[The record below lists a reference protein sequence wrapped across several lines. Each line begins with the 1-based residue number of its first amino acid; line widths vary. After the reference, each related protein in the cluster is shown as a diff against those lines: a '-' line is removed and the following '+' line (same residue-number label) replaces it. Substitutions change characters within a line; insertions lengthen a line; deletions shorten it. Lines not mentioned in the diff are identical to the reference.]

1 MSKSFKINA
10 LLNSIKKCLSLL
22 FPLVTYP
29 YVLRVIG
36 STEFG
41 KINFSNSIIGYVMLF
56 ASFGI
61 SSYAVREGARIRDNK
76 ERINEF
82 ISDLFTFNLI
92 STILSLAVF
101 FLLIFFNTKLFEYR
115 DILLI
120 QSLSIVLTA
129 LGVDWVNTIYEDYL
143 YITIRYIVIQILA
156 IALIFAFVKSET
168 DTLIYCL
175 ILVFATYGG
184 NLINLIYIKKYVH
197 IRINFNIDF
206 KKYFKPLFT
215 LFVNSFATV
224 IYVNSDIT
232 MLGFYTSDSIVG
244 IYSLASKIY
253 NIIKQFINAI
263 MLVAIPRL
271 AQYIEKDNTK
281 YILLLQKLFNA
292 FVITLLPITIG
303 VFMMSDSLI
312 MIVGGKTYVNG
323 SPMLKVLSV
332 AILFALV
339 SSLFTNCIL
348 ILNRLEQ
355 KCLVGTVISATIN
368 VVLNMVL
375 IPIMGGIGAAI
386 TTVIAEFVNMIIQ
399 AFYAKKYLKITFLLQ
414 RKCVV
419 KTFIYSIIV
428 IVICLLIKNICV
440 MNNLY
445 TSVIAVFITILSSG
459 ILCLLINSIFNKSER
474 NNNDHI

>member
-1 MSKSFKINA
+1 
-10 LLNSIKKCLSLL
+10 
-22 FPLVTYP
+22 
-29 YVLRVIG
+29 
-36 STEFG
+36 
-41 KINFSNSIIGYVMLF
+41 
-56 ASFGI
+56 
-61 SSYAVREGARIRDNK
+61 
-76 ERINEF
+76 
-82 ISDLFTFNLI
+82 
-92 STILSLAVF
+92 
-101 FLLIFFNTKLFEYR
+101 
-115 DILLI
+115 
-120 QSLSIVLTA
+120 
-129 LGVDWVNTIYEDYL
+129 
-143 YITIRYIVIQILA
+143 
-156 IALIFAFVKSET
+156 
-168 DTLIYCL
+168 
-175 ILVFATYGG
+175 
-184 NLINLIYIKKYVH
+184 
-197 IRINFNIDF
+197 
-206 KKYFKPLFT
+206 
-215 LFVNSFATV
+215 
-224 IYVNSDIT
+224 
-232 MLGFYTSDSIVG
+232 
-244 IYSLASKIY
+244 
-253 NIIKQFINAI
+253 
-263 MLVAIPRL
+263 
-271 AQYIEKDNTK
+271 
-281 YILLLQKLFNA
+281 
-292 FVITLLPITIG
+292 
-303 VFMMSDSLI
+303 
-312 MIVGGKTYVNG
+312 KTYVNG